1 MNSAV
6 PGPDMLPSVS
16 PASTGSSG
24 TSPSRVMSNQGAQGD
39 FNRIIKDEL
48 VSPEEMAKLK
58 DLLPPD
64 QFQEL
69 ESMMETGNSLPWAA
83 DLADPASANPALL
96 QWMLQL
102 TGMDTGSDAVAARLG
117 AQSSATAS
125 LTAADL
131 RNLLLS
137 QGGAGATAGQSNG
150 VPGLA
155 DAQTAI
161 LPGKGELAADLMG
174 IKSAVSAGDLSTGLL
189 NSAGTTPATP
199 FSALVAGLEPVSAH
213 RSGVYT
219 PPPIN
224 LPVGEKGW
232 DNMLGNRV
240 AWMVGGQL
248 QQATLHISPRHLG
261 PIDIQ
266 ISMQH
271 DHASVSFLANNAA
284 VKEAIEA
291 AIPRLREM
299 FADNNMLL
307 ANVDVGQHG
316 ANAEDGGPGMF
327 EQTGDSTGS
336 GFAMAGEGDHES
348 DDATAI
354 LQTETTIITNGLV
367 DDYA

>member
-24 TSPSRVMSNQGAQGD
+24 TSVSRAMNNQGNQGD
-39 FNRIIKDEL
+39 FNRIIRDEM
-48 VSPEEMAKLK
+48 VSPEELAKLK
-58 DLLPPD
+58 ELLPPE
-64 QFQEL
+64 QLQEL
-69 ESMMETGNSLPWAA
+69 ESMMENGNALPWAA
-83 DLADPASANPALL
+83 DLADPASTNPVLL

-102 TGMDTGSDAVAARLG
+102 TGIEGGGDEVAARLG
-117 AQSSATAS
+117 AQSGAAAS

-137 QGGAGATAGQSNG
+137 QGSTGASPGQNGALSS
-150 VPGLA
+150 A

-161 LPGKGELAADLMG
+161 LLAKGELADSLG
-174 IKSAVSAGDLSTGLL
+174 IKSAVNVGDLPAGLL
-189 NSAGTTPATP
+189 NSSRTTPTTP
-199 FSALVAGLEPVSAH
+199 FSALVSGLEQVSPH
-213 RSGVYT
+213 RSGVYS
-219 PPPIN
+219 PPAIN

-271 DHASVSFLANNAA
+271 DQASVSFLANNAA

-307 ANVDVGQHG
+307 ANVDVGQHD
-316 ANAEDGGPGMF
+316 ASTQNGGPGMF
-327 EQTGDSTGS
+327 EQTDGSAGS
-336 GFAMAGEGDHES
+336 GFAMDGQGGREADAATDPLQSEG
-348 DDATAI
+348 
-354 LQTETTIITNGLV
+354 IITTNGLV